1 MGPVNRSI
9 GGDLGDILCDL
20 KSYEDTS
27 PSYVLFRE
35 GEGAGDD
42 VPNFRTWA

>member
-1 MGPVNRSI
+1 MSF
-9 GGDLGDILCDL
+9 ILCDL

-35 GEGAGDD
+35 GAGDD
-42 VPNFRTWA
+42 VPKRVNARDEK